1 MSEPISKGGTAH
13 PRLTRQQK
21 AAAVIVSLGTDKAS
35 QLYQYMDPED
45 VEQITL
51 EVAKLG
57 YLDSS
62 ATEDVLTEY
71 YQMCMTNKAV
81 TEGGLEYAR
90 AVLEKAFGQQTATSL
105 LEKVTKSLKNREFA
119 FLNKADEKSL
129 YAALQ
134 HERPQTIA
142 LVLSYVDAEKSAA
155 VIEELDD
162 ERQVRVIENMA
173 NMESASPTAVKIIE
187 AEMEKKFSSL
197 MTASNVKVGGVD
209 FVADVMNNLDR
220 SSEKNIFDRL
230 AEYNEPLADEIR
242 KRMFVFEDI
251 VTMDD
256 RSVQRFVR
264 DCDPR
269 DLVLA
274 LKGANSDVANKIFT
288 NMSARMAQ
296 SIREFIK
303 SEVNEQGNKIKKVRS
318 FDKVIGEVGFDDKQK
333 KLAKKYL
340 EELKGSYLA
349 KDTLKNQDEKI
360 KFIKK
365 VSELS
370 YENYE
375 KYKIL
380 PSITVGQAILES
392 RWGESDLSKN
402 SNNIFGVKA
411 DARWNGKVV
420 EVNTSENY
428 DDKIVAK
435 FRKYDSIKDSINDHG
450 KFLTENKRYEESG
463 LFKATHYT
471 TQAQAL
477 EDAGYATKKNED
489 GELIYADIL
498 IDLIK
503 KYNLQLLDREV
514 QEIN

>member
-256 RSVQRFVR
+256 RSVQRSGAGAQGRKQRCGQQNFHQYVGPHGAEHPGGSGDHQQCPHPGR
-264 DCDPR
+264 GGGPAAHCWDHPGLGGTQRADHPQGR
-269 DLVLA
+269 
-274 LKGANSDVANKIFT
+274 KGRYHCLIFLRA
-288 NMSARMAQ
+288 S
-296 SIREFIK
+296 
-303 SEVNEQGNKIKKVRS
+303 
-318 FDKVIGEVGFDDKQK
+318 
-333 KLAKKYL
+333 
-340 EELKGSYLA
+340 
-349 KDTLKNQDEKI
+349 
-360 KFIKK
+360 
-365 VSELS
+365 
-370 YENYE
+370 
-375 KYKIL
+375 
-380 PSITVGQAILES
+380 
-392 RWGESDLSKN
+392 
-402 SNNIFGVKA
+402 
-411 DARWNGKVV
+411 
-420 EVNTSENY
+420 
-428 DDKIVAK
+428 
-435 FRKYDSIKDSINDHG
+435 
-450 KFLTENKRYEESG
+450 
-463 LFKATHYT
+463 
-471 TQAQAL
+471 
-477 EDAGYATKKNED
+477 
-489 GELIYADIL
+489 
-498 IDLIK
+498 
-503 KYNLQLLDREV
+503 
-514 QEIN
+514 